1 MGWQNIALHGGRV
14 VSIRYDFDDKDF
26 VYVFE
31 RDIEID
37 GWTVS
42 RIVKVGGP
50 RSSQYKYDI
59 KNYLEFVITDPKG
72 ETGIKQYYYNS
83 GDDEMPASH
92 KTATIESIAFYL
104 RESLIFQS
112 CDWADYDAGVV
123 VAKIGTICR
132 QHIAKSEQLE
142 QIKQIINALEI

>member
-1 MGWQNIALHGGRV
+1 MA
-14 VSIRYDFDDKDF
+14 
-26 VYVFE
+26 
-31 RDIEID
+31 RD
-37 GWTVS
+37 
-42 RIVKVGGP
+42 
-50 RSSQYKYDI
+50 QANKYDI

-83 GDDEMPASH
+83 GDDEMPASQ

-104 RESLIFQS
+104 RESLIFQN
-112 CDWADYDAGVV
+112 CDWADYYAGVV

-142 QIKQIINALEI
+142 QIKQIINALDI